1 MLRFAVR
8 RLLQLV
14 PILLGLSVL
23 LFLWVRALPG
33 GPAVALLGE
42 RATPERIAQI
52 NRLYGLDRPWYEQY
66 LSFLERAVQLNFGSS
81 IRTQR
86 PVTEEFLRLFPAT
99 VELSVAAGI
108 FAVGLGIPLG
118 YLAARRHLTLLD
130 NLSVTGSLIG
140 VTIPVF
146 FLGYLLRYVFAVK
159 LGWLPAT
166 GRQDSRAFL
175 DAEHP
180 TKFYVLDGLIT
191 GNPAAAWDAVKHLV
205 LPGIALGTIP
215 LAIITRITRASVLD
229 VVNEDYVRT
238 AEAKGLL
245 KRTITRRHVLR
256 NAMLP
261 VATVTGLQVGLLLS
275 GAVLTETV
283 FAFDGVG
290 RFLNLAI
297 TNRDYSVIQGFI
309 LIIAVL
315 VVVVNLLV
323 DISYGLIDPRV
334 RSR

>member
-8 RLLQLV
+8 RLMQLV
-14 PILLGLSVL
+14 PILLGLSIL
-23 LFLWVRALPG
+23 LFFWVRALPG

-42 RATPERIAQI
+42 RATPEKIAQI

-99 VELSVAAGI
+99 VELSLAAGI

-118 YLAARRHLTLLD
+118 YLAARRHTTLLD
-130 NLSVTGSLIG
+130 NVSVTGSLIG
-140 VTIPVF
+140 VTVPVF
-146 FLGYLLRYVFAVK
+146 FLGYLLRYAFAVK

-166 GRQDSRAFL
+166 GRQDSREFL
-175 DAEHP
+175 DAVHP
-180 TKFYVLDGLIT
+180 TGFYVLDGIIT
-191 GNPAAAWDAVKHLV
+191 GNPAAAWDAAKHLI

-229 VVNEDYVRT
+229 VVHEDYVRT

-261 VATVTGLQVGLLLS
+261 VITVTGLQVGLLLS

-297 TNRDYSVIQGFI
+297 SNRDFSVIQGFI
-309 LIIAVL
+309 LIIAVI

-323 DISYGLIDPRV
+323 DIAYGLVDPRV
-334 RSR
+334 RAR

>member
-8 RLLQLV
+8 RLMQLV

-23 LFLWVRALPG
+23 LFLWIRALPG
-33 GPAVALLGE
+33 GPAIALLGE
-42 RATPERIAQI
+42 RATPEKIAQI

-66 LSFLERAVQLNFGSS
+66 WSFLGRAVQLNFGSS

-86 PVTEEFLRLFPAT
+86 PVSEEFLRLFPAT
-99 VELSVAAGI
+99 IELSLVATI

-118 YLAARRHLTLLD
+118 YVAARRHTTWLD
-130 NLSVTGSLIG
+130 NVSVTGSLIG

-146 FLGYLLRYVFAVK
+146 FLGYILKYVFAVK
-159 LGWLPAT
+159 FGWLPTT
-166 GRQDSRAFL
+166 GRQDPRLFT
-175 DAEHP
+175 DHP
-180 TKFYVLDGLIT
+180 TGFYLLDGLLV
-191 GNPAAAWDAVKHLV
+191 GRPDASWDAFKHLI

-261 VATVTGLQVGLLLS
+261 VVTVTGLQVGLLLS

-283 FAFDGVG
+283 FAYPGLG
-290 RFLNLAI
+290 GFLYQSI
-297 TNRDYSVIQGFI
+297 SNRDYSVIQGFI
-309 LIIAVL
+309 LIIAVII
-315 VVVVNLLV
+315 VVVNLLV

-334 RSR
+334 RTR

>member
-8 RLLQLV
+8 RLMQLV
-14 PILLGLSVL
+14 PILLGLSIL
-23 LFLWVRALPG
+23 LFFWVRALPG

-42 RATPERIAQI
+42 RATPEKIAQI
-52 NRLYGLDRPWYEQY
+52 NRIYGLDRPWYEQY
-66 LSFLERAVQLNFGSS
+66 VSFLERAVQLNFGSS

-99 VELSVAAGI
+99 VELSLAAGI

-118 YLAARRHLTLLD
+118 YLAARRHTTLLD
-130 NLSVTGSLIG
+130 NVSVTGSLIG
-140 VTIPVF
+140 VTVPVF

-166 GRQDSRAFL
+166 GRQDSREFL
-175 DAEHP
+175 DAVHP
-180 TKFYVLDGLIT
+180 TGFYVLDGILT
-191 GNPAAAWDAVKHLV
+191 GNPAAAWDAAKHLI

-229 VVNEDYVRT
+229 VVHEDYVRT

-261 VATVTGLQVGLLLS
+261 VITVTGLQVGLLLS

-297 TNRDYSVIQGFI
+297 SNRDFSVIQGFI
-309 LIIAVL
+309 LIIAVI

-323 DISYGLIDPRV
+323 DIAYGLVDPRV
-334 RSR
+334 RAR

>member
-1 MLRFAVR
+1 VLRFAVR

-23 LFLWVRALPG
+23 LFIWIRALPG
-33 GPAVALLGE
+33 GPAIALLGE
-42 RATPERIAQI
+42 RATPEKIAQI
-52 NRLYGLDRPWYEQY
+52 NRLYGLDRPWYAQY
-66 LSFLERAVQLNFGSS
+66 LAFLGRALHLNFGAS

-86 PVTEEFLRLFPAT
+86 PVTEEFFRLFPAT
-99 VELSVAAGI
+99 IELSVVATV

-118 YLAARRHLTLLD
+118 YLAARRHLTWVD
-130 NLSVTGSLIG
+130 NLSVTGSLLG

-146 FLGYLLRYVFAVK
+146 FLGYMLKYVFAVR
-159 LGWLPAT
+159 LGLLPAS
-166 GRQDSRAFL
+166 GRQDARAFITA
-175 DAEHP
+175 DHP
-180 TKFYVLDGLIT
+180 TGFYVLDGLLT
-191 GNPAAAWDAVKHLV
+191 GNPAASWDAVKHLL

-261 VATVTGLQVGLLLS
+261 VVTVTGLQVGLLLS
-275 GAVLTETV
+275 GAVLTESV

-290 RFLNLAI
+290 RFLVAAI
-297 TNRDYSVIQGFI
+297 ENRDYAVIQGFI
-309 LIIAVL
+309 LIIAVI
-315 VVVVNLLV
+315 VVSVNLLV

-334 RSR
+334 RLR

>member
-8 RLLQLV
+8 RLAQLV

-23 LFLWVRALPG
+23 LFFWIRALPG

-66 LSFLERAVQLNFGSS
+66 WSFLERAVQLNFGSS

-99 VELSVAAGI
+99 VELSMAAGI
-108 FAVGLGIPLG
+108 FALGLGIPLG

-130 NLSVTGSLIG
+130 NVSVTGSLIG

-180 TKFYVLDGLIT
+180 TGFYVLDGLVT
-191 GNPAAAWDAVKHLV
+191 GNPAAAWDAVKHLI

-323 DISYGLIDPRV
+323 DISYGLFDPRV
-334 RSR
+334 RAR

>member
-8 RLLQLV
+8 RLMQLV
-14 PILLGLSVL
+14 PILLGLSIL
-23 LFLWVRALPG
+23 LFFWVRALPG

-42 RATPERIAQI
+42 RATPEKIAQI
-52 NRLYGLDRPWYEQY
+52 NRIYGLDRPWYEQY
-66 LSFLERAVQLNFGSS
+66 VSFLERAVQLNFGSS

-99 VELSVAAGI
+99 VELSLAAGI

-118 YLAARRHLTLLD
+118 YLAARRHTTLLD
-130 NLSVTGSLIG
+130 NVSVTGSLIG
-140 VTIPVF
+140 VTVPVF

-166 GRQDSRAFL
+166 GRQDSREFL
-175 DAEHP
+175 DAAHP
-180 TKFYVLDGLIT
+180 TGFYVLDGILT
-191 GNPAAAWDAVKHLV
+191 GNPAAAWDAAKHLI

-229 VVNEDYVRT
+229 VVHEDYVRA

-261 VATVTGLQVGLLLS
+261 VITVTGLQVGLLLS

-297 TNRDYSVIQGFI
+297 SNRDFSVIQGFI
-309 LIIAVL
+309 LIIAVI

-323 DISYGLIDPRV
+323 DIAYGLVDPRV
-334 RSR
+334 RAR